1 MHMSVQENSQILNLA
16 PTKLAWREKMS
27 FLRMGMSQV
36 EVTPSIGIQSGG
48 WGASKHSRSET
59 IHMGLFVTALAKI
72 NANGNVN
79 YIVGA
84 DLILMGCIECADSM
98 LTKITTSLGISK
110 DDLLFSSS
118 HSHSTPWICVHRA
131 TKEGHEL
138 IPDFVIQMISG
149 VIEACQK
156 AKNSAEDVQVTWVY
170 GKCDLATNRDLPCNS
185 KMVVAFNPDIP
196 ADDTLAV
203 GRLVN
208 RKGDLVG
215 VIANYA
221 CHATTLAWENKS
233 ISPDFVGQAR
243 WRVQQEIKAP
253 LLFLQGA
260 SGDLAPRN
268 QYSADLTLADRNGD
282 VIGFSILATL
292 ANMQSSSSELRWEGV
307 VDSGA
312 MLGIWSESKTI
323 GSSDSKEQK
332 IEIEVKVKSLKS
344 LEDLEIEWK
353 GIDPNALDE
362 RLRRASRLRLGY
374 KSGQMTLHPAWIWHW
389 GDAIFVAQ
397 PGEAY
402 SYLQTELRRRHP
414 EKVIFVMNLTN
425 FPGMYYLPTESA
437 YEKLTYA
444 AEVTIIAPGA
454 LEALLEAI
462 DKSIKGLA

>member
-1 MHMSVQENSQILNLA
+1 MSVQENSKNSDLA
-16 PTKLAWREKMS
+16 PSKLAWREKMS
-27 FLRMGMSQV
+27 FLRIGMSQV
-36 EVTPSIGIQSGG
+36 EVTPEIGIQSGG
-48 WGASKHSRSET
+48 WGASKHSRSES
-59 IHMGLFVTALAKI
+59 IHKGLFVTALAKI
-72 NANGNVN
+72 NSDGKVN

-98 LTKITTSLGISK
+98 LTKIATSLGISK

-118 HSHSTPWICVHRA
+118 HSHSTPWICIHRA

-138 IPDFVIQMISG
+138 IPDFVSQVING

-156 AKNSAEDVQVTWVY
+156 AKNSIEDVQVTWVY

-203 GRLVN
+203 GRVVN
-208 RKGDLVG
+208 RKGDIVG

-221 CHATTLAWENKS
+221 CHATTLAWQNKS

-243 WRVQQEIKAP
+243 WRVHQEINAP
-253 LLFLQGA
+253 MLFLQGA

-268 QYSADLTLADRNGD
+268 QYSDDLALADRNGD
-282 VIGFSILATL
+282 VIGFAILATL

-307 VDSGA
+307 VESGA
-312 MLGIWSESKTI
+312 LLGIWSESKTS
-323 GSSDSKEQK
+323 GTSDSNEQK
-332 IEIEVKVKSLKS
+332 IEVEVKVKSLKS
-344 LEDLEIEWK
+344 LEELKNEWK
-353 GIDPNALDE
+353 DIDPNALDE
-362 RLRRASRLRLGY
+362 RLRRAARLRLGY
-374 KSGQMTLHPAWIWHW
+374 KSEQITLHPVWIWHW
-389 GDAIFVAQ
+389 GEAIFVAQ

-437 YEKLTYA
+437 YEALTYP
-444 AEVTIIAPGA
+444 AEVTIIASGA
-454 LEALLEAI
+454 LEALLESI
-462 DKSIKGLA
+462 DESITGLA